1 MRKKRTEKCEPLC
14 EIVRNKSRRDL
25 FRTIKMSAGTPMD
38 MDMSYGG
45 SFASANFT
53 DDNAAGS
60 GPTTSR
66 AISNLSIVHMNDVSW
81 KSSIPLLFDQYET
94 DWISK
99 MVKPVEGL
107 DRTKQLNEILKKLSH
122 PMFNP
127 SASWIS
133 TDITNPVTKERIDTT
148 ITSTIGVSSSTFQ
161 STIQS
166 LYKMYQSTVHT
177 MFEMDDVLQRKLK
190 NVNDLHT
197 QLSILPTFS
206 HELSSTSSLQTS
218 ISEYT
223 AQMLESSNIH
233 EEYPKFIHTVGLFQ
247 HLRSMLKAS
256 SAFQE
261 KELRNP
267 CTICMNE
274 EVDSVIVPCGHP
286 FCSGCAKK
294 TKTICF
300 LCRTPVLQKQRVYF

>member
-1 MRKKRTEKCEPLC
+1 
-14 EIVRNKSRRDL
+14 
-25 FRTIKMSAGTPMD
+25 MSEG

-60 GPTTSR
+60 GSTSGR
-66 AISNLSIVHMNDVSW
+66 AISNLCTVHMNDVSW

-94 DWISK
+94 DWVAK
-99 MVKPVEGL
+99 MVTPVEGL
-107 DRTKQLNEILKKLSH
+107 DRTKQLHGILDKLSH

-133 TDITNPVTKERIDTT
+133 TIITNPVTTEQINTT
-148 ITSTIGVSSSTFQ
+148 ITSTIGISPISFQ
-161 STIQS
+161 SSIQS
-166 LYKMYQSTVHT
+166 VYCMYQSTVQT
-177 MFEMDDVLQRKLK
+177 MFEIDGLLQGKLK
-190 NVNDLHT
+190 RVEELHT
-197 QLSILPTFS
+197 QLSILPS
-206 HELSSTSSLQTS
+206 LSEDLSSVSTLQTC
-218 ISEYT
+218 ISHYT
-223 AQMLESSNIH
+223 AQMLESCNIH
-233 EEYPKFIHTVGLFQ
+233 EEYPKFIYTVGLFQ

-274 EVDSVIVPCGHP
+274 EVDTVIVPCGHP
-286 FCSGCAKK
+286 FCSSCARK
-294 TKTICF
+294 TRTICF

>member
-1 MRKKRTEKCEPLC
+1 MSEGM
-14 EIVRNKSRRDL
+14 DL
-25 FRTIKMSAGTPMD
+25 
-38 MDMSYGG
+38 SYGG

-60 GPTTSR
+60 GPTTGR
-66 AISNLSIVHMNDVSW
+66 AITNLCTVHMNDVSW
-81 KSSIPLLFDQYET
+81 KSTIPFLFDQYET
-94 DWISK
+94 DWLAR

-107 DRTKQLNEILKKLSH
+107 DRTLQLNEILNKLSH

-133 TDITNPVTKERIDTT
+133 HDITNPITKELIDSQ
-148 ITSTIGVSSSTFQ
+148 ITATLGLSPTMFH
-161 STIQS
+161 STIQA
-166 LYKMYQSTVHT
+166 LHTMYQSTVHT
-177 MFEMDDVLQRKLK
+177 MFEMDGILQQKLK

-206 HELSSTSSLQTS
+206 HNLTSASTLQTS

-247 HLRSMLKAS
+247 HLRSMLKTS

-274 EVDSVIVPCGHP
+274 EVDSVMVPCGHP
-286 FCSGCAKK
+286 FCSACAKK

>member
-1 MRKKRTEKCEPLC
+1 
-14 EIVRNKSRRDL
+14 
-25 FRTIKMSAGTPMD
+25 MD
-38 MDMSYGG
+38 MDLSYGG

-60 GPTTSR
+60 GSTLGL
-66 AISNLSIVHMNDVSW
+66 AITNLCTVHMNDVSW

-94 DWISK
+94 DWVAK

-107 DRTKQLNEILKKLSH
+107 DRTKQLHDILEKLSH

-133 TDITNPVTKERIDTT
+133 TDITNPVTKEQIDAT

-166 LYKMYQSTVHT
+166 LYKLYQSTVQI
-177 MFEMDDVLQRKLK
+177 MFEVNDILQRKLK
-190 NVNDLHT
+190 NVHDLHT

-206 HELSSTSSLQTS
+206 QDLSSTSTLQTS

-274 EVDSVIVPCGHP
+274 EVDSVMVPCGHP